1 MPATVLPGLAARGGV
16 LKFAPTRAVLRGR
29 LALLLRLV
37 PTILSLRLR
46 RSQCTQR
53 QGENSG

>member
-16 LKFAPTRAVLRGR
+16 LQCASTPAVLRGR

-37 PTILSLRLR
+37 PAIFSLRLR
-46 RSQCTQR
+46 RSQRTQR
-53 QGENSG
+53 QDENSG